1 MKGYLVR
8 ITPLILLDW
17 AAFLRY
23 SAMCACLSTGLRR
36 VRASPRAVEAQGL
49 LRSRA
54 GSPGGGQ
61 SGVSGNKKGTSPL
74 RRGAWLAILN
84 ASSRSLLL
92 LAGCSVFCSA
102 PSARG

>member
-36 VRASPRAVEAQGL
+36 VRAVEAQGL

-54 GSPGGGQ
+54 DSPGGGQ
-61 SGVSGNKKGTSPL
+61 PGVSGNKKGTSPL

-84 ASSRSLLL
+84 ASSRSLL
-92 LAGCSVFCSA
+92 
-102 PSARG
+102 